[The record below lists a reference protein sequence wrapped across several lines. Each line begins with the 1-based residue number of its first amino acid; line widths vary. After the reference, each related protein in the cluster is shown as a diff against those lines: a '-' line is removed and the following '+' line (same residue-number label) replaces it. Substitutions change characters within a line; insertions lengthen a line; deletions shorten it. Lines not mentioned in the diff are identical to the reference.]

1 MMGASHESDPT
12 LRATVAAID
21 QRRRARAARA
31 QVANLAPYAAGLGLL
46 LAIASR
52 WFGWTVGIP
61 AVALVLLA
69 VALVAMAWWGGRALP
84 VSDAAAASIDI
95 DGNLGGE
102 LHSAHWFAGRPSSD
116 ATNAP
121 DASAP
126 EGTSW
131 AAYHLTHA
139 TKRIQS
145 TDWSALY
152 PAVQASRQWMTSGAL
167 VAIAIVALV
176 IGPRSREATL
186 LSQGLTP
193 EEVEQAMAR
202 EMVPDDVQ
210 AKINALLGE
219 LGEGGLTDDEARL
232 KMDELRDLLG
242 KLDAAGKEAELSKE
256 KAGEAAE
263 AGGEKP
269 SDDSGD
275 MAAKAEQAADASAG
289 LPEDVKWSLEDLANR
304 LANAKENQSKTN
316 EKNQSAS
323 EQTGEKGKAGEGAEA
338 SQMEQAAGMQMV
350 REAASE
356 GAEGQMMQG
365 GGGAMGGDSKPGAG
379 GNQGGEG
386 KLNMVALGQALRQE
400 QIQAQTDQ
408 LGENIDT
415 ELRRK
420 TEQSQAKV
428 SFTRVPAPTT
438 FDRSRAAL
446 PPPVPEAHRSL
457 LQRYFQRR
465 Q

>member
-12 LRATVAAID
+12 LRAAVAAID

-31 QVANLAPYAAGLGLL
+31 QVATLAPYAAGLGLL

-61 AVALVLLA
+61 AVALIVLALALLA
-69 VALVAMAWWGGRALP
+69 LGWWGGRAIP
-84 VSDAAAASIDI
+84 VTDAAASSIDT
-95 DGNLGGE
+95 DAAMGGE
-102 LHSAHWFAGRPSSD
+102 LHSAHWFAGRERPD
-116 ATNAP
+116 ANAP
-121 DASAP
+121 D
-126 EGTSW
+126 GTSW
-131 AAYHLTHA
+131 PAFHLAHA
-139 TKRIQS
+139 SKRIQS

-152 PAVQASRQWMTSGAL
+152 PSVQATRQWATSGAL
-167 VAIAIVALV
+167 VAVAIIALV

-202 EMVPDDVQ
+202 EMLPDDVQ
-210 AKINALLGE
+210 AKIDALLGE
-219 LGEGGLTDDEARL
+219 LGEGGLTDEQARL

-242 KLDAAGKEAELSKE
+242 KMDAAGKEAELSKE
-256 KAGEAAE
+256 MAGDAAE
-263 AGGEKP
+263 AGGQKP
-269 SDDSGD
+269 GDDAGD
-275 MAAKAEQAADASAG
+275 MAAKAEKAADASAG

-338 SQMEQAAGMQMV
+338 SEMQQAAGMQMV

-379 GNQGGEG
+379 GNQGGQG

-400 QIQAQTDQ
+400 MIQAQSDQ
-408 LGENIDT
+408 LGQNIET

>member
-1 MMGASHESDPT
+1 MGAPHESDPT
-12 LRATVAAID
+12 LRAAVAAID
-21 QRRRARAARA
+21 QRRRGRAARA

-61 AVALVLLA
+61 AVALIVLAVGLLA
-69 VALVAMAWWGGRALP
+69 LGWWGSRAIP
-84 VSDAAAASIDI
+84 VTDAAAASIDT
-95 DGNLGGE
+95 DAAMGGE
-102 LHSAHWFAGRPSSD
+102 LHSAHWFAGRPSPETS
-116 ATNAP
+116 AP
-121 DASAP
+121 D
-126 EGTSW
+126 GTSW
-131 AAYHLTHA
+131 SAFHLAHA
-139 TKRIQS
+139 SKRIQA
-145 TDWSALY
+145 TDWSSLY
-152 PAVQASRQWMTSGAL
+152 PAVQATKQWATSGAL
-167 VAIAIVALV
+167 VLMAVLALV

-193 EEVEQAMAR
+193 EEVKQAMAR
-202 EMVPDDVQ
+202 EMLPDDVQ
-210 AKINALLGE
+210 AKVNALLGE
-219 LGEGGLTDDEARL
+219 LAEGGLTDEQARL

-242 KLDAAGKEAELSKE
+242 KMDAAGKEAALSKE
-256 KAGEAAE
+256 QAGEAAE
-263 AGGEKP
+263 AGGQKP
-269 SDDSGD
+269 SDDPGD
-275 MAAKAEQAADASAG
+275 MASKAEKAADASAG

-323 EQTGEKGKAGEGAEA
+323 EQTGEKGQAGEGAEA
-338 SQMEQAAGMQMV
+338 SQMQQAAGMQMV

-379 GNQGGEG
+379 GNQGGQG

-400 QIQAQTDQ
+400 QIQAQSDQ
-408 LGENIDT
+408 LGQNIET

-465 Q
+465 K

>member
-1 MMGASHESDPT
+1 MMGAPHESDPT
-12 LRATVAAID
+12 LRAAVAAID
-21 QRRRARAARA
+21 QRRRGRAARA

-61 AVALVLLA
+61 AVALIVLALGLLA
-69 VALVAMAWWGGRALP
+69 LASWGSRSIP
-84 VSDAAAASIDI
+84 VTDAAATSIDT
-95 DGNLGGE
+95 DASMGGE
-102 LHSAHWFAGRPSSD
+102 LHSAHWFAGRPEPD
-116 ATNAP
+116 ATAP
-121 DASAP
+121 D
-126 EGTSW
+126 GTSW
-131 AAYHLTHA
+131 PAFHLAHA
-139 TKRIQS
+139 SKRIQA
-145 TDWSALY
+145 TDWSSLY
-152 PAVQASRQWMTSGAL
+152 PSVQATKQWATSGAL
-167 VAIAIVALV
+167 VAMAVLALV
-176 IGPRSREATL
+176 IGPRSREAQL

-193 EEVEQAMAR
+193 EEVKQAMAR
-202 EMVPDDVQ
+202 EMLPDDVQ
-210 AKINALLGE
+210 AKVNALLGE
-219 LGEGGLTDDEARL
+219 LAEGGLTDEQARL

-242 KLDAAGKEAELSKE
+242 KMDAAGKEAQLSKE
-256 KAGEAAE
+256 QAGEAAE
-263 AGGEKP
+263 AGGQKP
-269 SDDSGD
+269 SEQGD
-275 MAAKAEQAADASAG
+275 MAAKAENAADASAG

-316 EKNQSAS
+316 EKNESAS

-338 SQMEQAAGMQMV
+338 SQMQQAAGMQMV

-379 GNQGGEG
+379 GNQGGQG
-386 KLNMVALGQALRQE
+386 KMNMVALGQALRQE
-400 QIQAQTDQ
+400 QIQAQSDQ
-408 LGENIDT
+408 LGQNIETD
-415 ELRRK
+415 LRRK

-465 Q
+465 K

>member
-31 QVANLAPYAAGLGLL
+31 KVADLSPYAAGLGLL
-46 LAIASR
+46 LAVASR

-61 AVALVLLA
+61 AVALVVLA
-69 VALVAMAWWGGRALP
+69 LALALMAWWGSRSQP

-95 DGNLGGE
+95 DGHLGGE
-102 LHSAHWFAGRPSSD
+102 LHSAHWFAGRRSSD
-116 ATNAP
+116 APMP
-121 DASAP
+121 D
-126 EGTSW
+126 GLSW
-131 AAYHLTHA
+131 SAYHLTHA
-139 TKRIQS
+139 AKRIAS

-152 PAVQASRQWMTSGAL
+152 PAVSASRQWMTSGAL

-186 LSQGLTP
+186 LSQGMTP

-210 AKINALLGE
+210 AKIDALLGE
-219 LGEGGLTDDEARL
+219 LGEGGLSDAEARL

-263 AGGEKP
+263 AGGLKP
-269 SDDSGD
+269 AEEAGD
-275 MAAKAEQAADASAG
+275 KMASKAEDAAEGNAG
-289 LPEDVKWSLEDLANR
+289 LPEDVRWSLEDLANR

-316 EKNQSAS
+316 EKKQSAS
-323 EQTGEKGKAGEGAEA
+323 EETGEKGKAAEGAEA
-338 SQMEQAAGMQMV
+338 SQMAQAAGMQMV

-379 GNQGGEG
+379 SNQGGEG
-386 KLNMVALGQALRQE
+386 KLNMAALGQALRQE
-400 QIQAQTDQ
+400 QIQAQSDQ